1 MSMDRRKREV
11 LWRSSQAVRT
21 GPGKTGQ
28 QPPHKRTDTG
38 GACVCPSGVSA
49 HMVSARWKRAP
60 HLQTQKKNDCFS
72 AIVPW
77 WGKVDSNHRSRRQ
90 QIYSLPHLTA
100 LELSHIRFSLRL
112 EKNWS
117 WWTDSNPRPADYK
130 SAALPAELH
139 QHLNARII
147 YHKSSVES
155 SPKSKKIEKIVYFP
169 LLSSSVMTAAEFFA
183 ARAVNFE

>member
-1 MSMDRRKREV
+1 MPFSGGRGWIRTTEAETTDLQSAPFDRSGTLPYSVFVEV
-11 LWRSSQAVRT
+11 
-21 GPGKTGQ
+21 G
-28 QPPHKRTDTG
+28 
-38 GACVCPSGVSA
+38 
-49 HMVSARWKRAP
+49 
-60 HLQTQKKNDCFS
+60 
-72 AIVPW
+72 
-77 WGKVDSNHRSRRQ
+77 
-90 QIYSLPHLTA
+90 
-100 LELSHIRFSLRL
+100 
-112 EKNWS
+112 KNWS

-183 ARAVNFE
+183 ARVVNFE

>member
-1 MSMDRRKREV
+1 MP
-11 LWRSSQAVRT
+11 QAYFTFAKQIFHIEDISLVPEERISLKKALAT
-21 GPGKTGQ
+21 
-28 QPPHKRTDTG
+28 
-38 GACVCPSGVSA
+38 ASA
-49 HMVSARWKRAP
+49 
-60 HLQTQKKNDCFS
+60 FF
-72 AIVPW
+72 W
-77 WGKVDSNHRSRRQ
+77 WERVDSNHRSVKQ
-90 QIYSLPHLTA
+90 QIYSLPPLATR
-100 LELSHIRFSLRL
+100 ELSHIQFSLRL